1 MHWKIIVLGCWL
13 FCRVHI
19 QLSPHFPTLYHCT
32 LYHWMLFNVG
42 NQQNVFVKRWG
53 RNEGSHS
60 NEKREWSEV
69 SLSEKRK
76 SSSARNHGN
85 YMPNSTV
92 VKLYWNCKPTF
103 IPVWEIFVA
112 LVCICQKKI
121 FIVLL
126 VWILICEASV
136 TNIGGQELVWHLGSW
151 LWNREVES

>member
-19 QLSPHFPTLYHCT
+19 QLSPHFPT

-60 NEKREWSEV
+60 NEKWEWSEV

-85 YMPNSTV
+85 YMPNSAV

-112 LVCICQKKI
+112 LVCICQRKKKNLHI
-121 FIVLL
+121 SIHLHGL
-126 VWILICEASV
+126 NTYLRSLSHKHWWSGISLI
-136 TNIGGQELVWHLGSW
+136 SW
-151 LWNREVES
+151 